1 MSFTHLHVHSQ
12 YSLLDGFSDL
22 KKLVKRA
29 KELGMAS
36 IALSDHGNMLGAVD
50 FHDFSLEAG
59 VKPIIGIETYVA
71 ARRLMDKESAFDKHS
86 FHLLLL
92 AENRTG
98 YLNLNQIASVSQLQ
112 GFYYHP
118 RIDHDFLASH
128 SEGIIA
134 TSACMGGEIPQALLH
149 GENDKAESLVQWYRD
164 VFGPDRFFLEL
175 QEHEAIPE
183 LKPLNKQL
191 IEMARKYNLPLIATN
206 DVHYV
211 NRSDA
216 HLQEV
221 LLAIQTAAKMSDE
234 KRFKQGDD
242 SYYLR
247 SPEEMSALFS
257 DVPEAL
263 SNTLLIAERCNVSLK
278 NKAYHLPE
286 FPVPEGFTAETYL
299 RKLCQEGI
307 DRRYGARANDMQVQE
322 RVNYELEIIHK
333 MGFDAYFLIVWDLCK
348 YAKRNNIWYNARG
361 SGSGSMVAYSLEITS
376 VEPLAFGLIFERFL
390 NPGRVSMPDID
401 LDFQDDLRPRV
412 MAYCA
417 EKYGDDHVASII
429 TFSTMAARGALRD
442 VGRVLEIPLSDVDR
456 IAKLVPSGPNASS
469 LSEAVKAIPELA
481 KESEKAEFK
490 QLIALASE
498 MEGTIRGVGTHAAGV
513 VITDVPITEYAPLYR
528 PTGNN
533 DEVPIKQVCQFEMH
547 VVDTQG
553 LLKVDFLGLAMLT
566 IMQRACNMIQA
577 RYGVYLDLNNIPTDD
592 AETYELLGRGDTA
605 GVFQVE
611 SAGMKRYLQEMKP
624 KALNNVIAM
633 VALYRPG
640 PLDFIPSYIH
650 RMHGDEDVI
659 YRHPDLAKYFGD
671 TYGIPVYQEQLMF
684 TVMGMAG
691 YTASQADDFRKAIS
705 KKKKDKILEHR
716 EKFVK
721 GASER
726 GIAPEISASIFDDW
740 EGFARYAF
748 NKAHAADYGI
758 IAVQT
763 AWLKTHYT
771 IEYMTA
777 LLSVNAGDAKK
788 VAKYV
793 AECRR
798 LGIKVVPPSV
808 NSSEIGFSIED
819 IADGSV
825 IRFGLGAIKNVGTSP
840 IDVITQARDGRPFES
855 LVDFTARVDLKK
867 VGKRALESLIK
878 AGALDCIGSRMQ
890 LLETLDTIMKPPSK
904 KAGKGAQ
911 QQQLDFGEV
920 QAAQAYSTMPA
931 AETTAQKKQKLAWE
945 KELLGLYVSEH
956 PLKPYASQLSKLVSH
971 YSGDLG
977 DDMGG
982 EEVKVAGAIMEIRIK
997 TTKTGRPMAYVTVED
1012 IQGEMELVVFPTTW
1026 DDYKHMIV
1034 EGNVVLVFG
1043 KVEDSEGYGA
1053 RVVVQRISTDLRDPD
1068 EGNSGPV
1075 VTQRAKAMGKPMPL
1089 DREARELTRKGADLP
1104 LSTLATS
1111 LLDDIPL
1118 EEMVRL
1124 FENHT
1129 SSQVPFDGTLVVDIK
1144 KGCDMQI
1151 ARKVFQAMMKACT
1164 MHPGNQ
1170 AAVIRFHCGEI
1181 TYQLDAPNQR
1191 FDCSAIDVIAM
1202 VDQLASSNAVV
1213 RFE

>member
-1 MSFTHLHVHSQ
+1 MSFAHLHVHSQ

-50 FHDFSLEAG
+50 FHDFALEAG

-164 VFGPDRFFLEL
+164 VFGLDRFFLEL

-257 DVPEAL
+257 EVPEAL

-307 DRRYGARANDMQVQE
+307 DRRYGARANDTQVQE
-322 RVNYELEIIHK
+322 RVNYELEVIHK

-361 SGSGSMVAYSLEITS
+361 SGSGSIVAYSLEITS
-376 VEPLAFGLIFERFL
+376 VEPLDFGLIFERFL

-429 TFSTMAARGALRD
+429 TFSTMAARSALRD

-469 LSEAVKAIPELA
+469 LSEAVKAVPELA

-513 VITDVPITEYAPLYR
+513 VITDVPITEYAPL
-528 PTGNN
+528 
-533 DEVPIKQVCQFEMH
+533 
-547 VVDTQG
+547 
-553 LLKVDFLGLAMLT
+553 
-566 IMQRACNMIQA
+566 
-577 RYGVYLDLNNIPTDD
+577 
-592 AETYELLGRGDTA
+592 
-605 GVFQVE
+605 
-611 SAGMKRYLQEMKP
+611 
-624 KALNNVIAM
+624 
-633 VALYRPG
+633 
-640 PLDFIPSYIH
+640 
-650 RMHGDEDVI
+650 
-659 YRHPDLAKYFGD
+659 
-671 TYGIPVYQEQLMF
+671 
-684 TVMGMAG
+684 
-691 YTASQADDFRKAIS
+691 
-705 KKKKDKILEHR
+705 
-716 EKFVK
+716 
-721 GASER
+721 
-726 GIAPEISASIFDDW
+726 
-740 EGFARYAF
+740 
-748 NKAHAADYGI
+748 
-758 IAVQT
+758 
-763 AWLKTHYT
+763 
-771 IEYMTA
+771 
-777 LLSVNAGDAKK
+777 
-788 VAKYV
+788 
-793 AECRR
+793 
-798 LGIKVVPPSV
+798 
-808 NSSEIGFSIED
+808 
-819 IADGSV
+819 
-825 IRFGLGAIKNVGTSP
+825 
-840 IDVITQARDGRPFES
+840 
-855 LVDFTARVDLKK
+855 
-867 VGKRALESLIK
+867 
-878 AGALDCIGSRMQ
+878 
-890 LLETLDTIMKPPSK
+890 
-904 KAGKGAQ
+904 
-911 QQQLDFGEV
+911 
-920 QAAQAYSTMPA
+920 PA
-931 AETTAQKKQKLAWE
+931 
-945 KELLGLYVSEH
+945 
-956 PLKPYASQLSKLVSH
+956 
-971 YSGDLG
+971 
-977 DDMGG
+977 
-982 EEVKVAGAIMEIRIK
+982 
-997 TTKTGRPMAYVTVED
+997 
-1012 IQGEMELVVFPTTW
+1012 
-1026 DDYKHMIV
+1026 
-1034 EGNVVLVFG
+1034 
-1043 KVEDSEGYGA
+1043 
-1053 RVVVQRISTDLRDPD
+1053 
-1068 EGNSGPV
+1068 
-1075 VTQRAKAMGKPMPL
+1075 
-1089 DREARELTRKGADLP
+1089 DRE
-1104 LSTLATS
+1104 
-1111 LLDDIPL
+1111 
-1118 EEMVRL
+1118 
-1124 FENHT
+1124 
-1129 SSQVPFDGTLVVDIK
+1129 
-1144 KGCDMQI
+1144 
-1151 ARKVFQAMMKACT
+1151 
-1164 MHPGNQ
+1164 
-1170 AAVIRFHCGEI
+1170 
-1181 TYQLDAPNQR
+1181 
-1191 FDCSAIDVIAM
+1191 
-1202 VDQLASSNAVV
+1202 
-1213 RFE
+1213 